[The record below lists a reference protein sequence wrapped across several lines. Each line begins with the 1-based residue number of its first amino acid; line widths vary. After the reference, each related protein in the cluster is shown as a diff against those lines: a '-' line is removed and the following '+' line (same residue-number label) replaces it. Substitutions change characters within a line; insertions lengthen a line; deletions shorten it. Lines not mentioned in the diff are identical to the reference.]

1 MKAELVSI
9 GDEILI
15 GQIINTNAVF
25 LAKELNRIGV
35 EIAQISSIS
44 DQKEI
49 IVNALDEARKRADII
64 IMTGGLG
71 PTKDDVTKHT
81 LCEYFDD
88 QLVKNELVLEHI
100 ENIFKKYVTTPISD
114 MNREQANLPT
124 KATILHNRFGT
135 AAGMW
140 FMDGGQVFVSLPG
153 VPYEM
158 EALIKNEVLPKIQQQ
173 FVLPA
178 LYHKTILTYG
188 LGESVIAERIENW
201 ENNLPETIKLAY
213 LPSLGRVRLR
223 LSTKGS
229 ELENLKTEVNAQIEK
244 VIPLIDDIYFGT
256 EEDQSIEFLIAEKL
270 NQLGKSLSCAE
281 SCTGGAIATRFTS
294 QPGASTFFKGSAVTY
309 AVESKTKLLGVES
322 SLIDSYGVVSAE
334 VASAMALGAQ
344 KMYQSD
350 YAIAT
355 TGNAGPTKGDQGQEV
370 GTVFIGLATPQGV
383 ESLQFNMGNNRTRVI
398 HKTVNQAFE
407 MLYRELLRQEV

>member
-1 MKAELVSI
+1 MKAELISI

-15 GQIINTNAVF
+15 GQIVNTNAVF

-44 DQKEI
+44 DQKQI
-49 IVNALDEARKRADII
+49 IINALDEARQRADIV

-71 PTKDDVTKHT
+71 PTKDDITKHT
-81 LCEYFDD
+81 LCYYFED
-88 QLVKNELVLEHI
+88 QLVKNEFVLEHI
-100 ENIFKKYVTTPISD
+100 ENIFKKYVTTPISE
-114 MNREQANLPT
+114 MNREQANLPS

-140 FMDGGQVFVSLPG
+140 FMDQGKVFVSLPG

-158 EALIKNEVLPKIQQQ
+158 EALIKNEVLPKIQEQ

-188 LGESVIAERIENW
+188 LGESVIAERIQEW
-201 ENNLPETIKLAY
+201 ENNLPKSIKLAY

-229 ELENLKTEVNAQIEK
+229 ELDVIKTNVNTQIEK
-244 VIPLIDDIYFGT
+244 VIPLIEDIYFGT
-256 EEDQSIEFLIAEKL
+256 EEDQPIEFLIAKKL
-270 NQLGKSLSCAE
+270 NQSGKTLSCAE

-294 QPGASTFFKGSAVTY
+294 QPGASAFFKGSAVTY
-309 AVESKTKLLGVES
+309 AADSKTSLLGVES
-322 SLIDSYGVVSAE
+322 SVIETHGVVSAS

-344 KMYQSD
+344 KKYGSD
-350 YAIAT
+350 FALST
-355 TGNAGPTKGDQGQEV
+355 TGNAGPAKGDQGQEV
-370 GTVFIGLATPQGV
+370 GTVFIGLATPHGV

-407 MLYRELLRQEV
+407 ILYRALLK

>member
-15 GQIINTNAVF
+15 GQIVNTNSVF
-25 LAKELNRIGV
+25 LAKELNNIGV
-35 EIAQISSIS
+35 EIAQITSIS

-49 IVNALDEARKRADII
+49 IKKALDEARNRADII

-71 PTKDDVTKHT
+71 PTSDDVTKHA

-88 QLVKNELVLEHI
+88 HLVKNDNVLEHI
-100 ENIFKKYVTTPISD
+100 ENIFRKYVTTPISD
-114 MNREQANLPT
+114 MNREQANLPS
-124 KATILHNRFGT
+124 KAKILHNQFGT

-140 FMDGGQVFVSLPG
+140 FINQAQVFISLPG

-158 EALIKNEVLPKIQQQ
+158 EALVKKEVLPKIQEQ

-188 LGESVIAERIENW
+188 LGESVIAGRIADW
-201 ENNLPETIKLAY
+201 EKNLPESIKLAY

-223 LSTKGS
+223 LSSKGAV
-229 ELENLKTEVNAQIEK
+229 LDTLKKQVDEQIEK
-244 VIPLIDDIYFGT
+244 VIPSIQDIYFGT
-256 EEDQSIEFLIAEKL
+256 EEDQSIEFLIADKL
-270 NQLGKSLSCAE
+270 KRLGNTLSCAE
-281 SCTGGAIATRFTS
+281 SCTGGAIATKFTS
-294 QPGASTFFKGSAVTY
+294 HPGASSFFLGSAVTY
-309 AVESKTKLLGVES
+309 AVDSKTSILGVERS
-322 SLIDSYGVVSAE
+322 IIDQYGEVSGP

-344 KMYQSD
+344 KKYKSD
-350 YAIAT
+350 FALAT
-355 TGNAGPTKGDQGQEV
+355 TGNAGPTKGDNGQEV
-370 GTVFIGLATPQGV
+370 GTVFIGLASPEGV

-398 HKTVNQAFE
+398 NKTVNQAFE
-407 MLYRELLRQEV
+407 ILYRALF

>member
-100 ENIFKKYVTTPISD
+100 ENIFKKYVTTPISN

-135 AAGMW
+135 AAGLW

-201 ENNLPETIKLAY
+201 ENNLPESIKLAY
-213 LPSLGRVRLR
+213 LPSIGRVRLR

-244 VIPLIDDIYFGT
+244 VIPLIKDIYFGT

-294 QPGASTFFKGSAVTY
+294 QPKASTFFKGSAVTY
-309 AVESKTKLLGVES
+309 AVESKNKLLGVES
-322 SLIDSYGVVSAE
+322 TLIDSYGVVSEE

-355 TGNAGPTKGDQGQEV
+355 TGNAGPSKGDQGQEV

-383 ESLQFNMGNNRTRVI
+383 ESLQFKMGNNRTRVI

-407 MLYRELLRQEV
+407 MLYRELSRQEV

>member
-25 LAKELNRIGV
+25 LAKELNSIGV
-35 EIAQISSIS
+35 EIVQITSIS

-49 IVNALDEARKRADII
+49 IFNALNEARKRADII

-71 PTKDDVTKHT
+71 PTKDDVTKQT

-88 QLVKNELVLEHI
+88 QLVKNEHVLEHI
-100 ENIFKKYVTTPISD
+100 ENIFKKYVTTSISE
-114 MNREQANLPT
+114 MNRDQANLPT
-124 KATILHNRFGT
+124 KAKILPNRYGT

-140 FMDGGQVFVSLPG
+140 FMDGGQVFISLPG

-158 EALIKNEVLPKIQQQ
+158 EALIKNEVLPKIKQQ

-188 LGESVIAERIENW
+188 LGESVIAERIEDW
-201 ENNLPETIKLAY
+201 ENNLPESIKLAY

-229 ELENLKTEVNAQIEK
+229 DLEALKASLNEQIEK
-244 VIPLIDDIYFGT
+244 VIPLIEDIYYGS
-256 EEDQSIEFLIAEKL
+256 EEDQSIESLIAHKL
-270 NQLGKSLSCAE
+270 KKIGKTLSCAE

-294 QPGASTFFKGSAVTY
+294 QPGASIFFKGSAVTY
-309 AVESKTKLLGVES
+309 AVESKTRLLGVKS
-322 SLIDSYGVVSAE
+322 NLIDSYGVVSAE

-344 KMYQSD
+344 KKYQSD
-350 YAIAT
+350 YVIAT
-355 TGNAGPTKGDQGQEV
+355 TGNAGPSREDQRHEV
-370 GTVFIGLATPQGV
+370 GTVFIGLATPSGV

-407 MLYRELLRQEV
+407 ILYRALLK

>member
-124 KATILHNRFGT
+124 KAIILHNRFGT

>member
-15 GQIINTNAVF
+15 GQIVNTNAVF
-25 LAKELNRIGV
+25 LAKELNKIGV
-35 EIAQISSIS
+35 EVAQISSVS

-88 QLVKNELVLEHI
+88 HLVKNEKVLEHI

-140 FMDGGQVFVSLPG
+140 FLDSGQVFVSLPG

-158 EALIKNEVLPKIQQQ
+158 EALIKNELLPKIQQQ

-188 LGESVIAERIENW
+188 LGESVIAERIEDW
-201 ENNLPETIKLAY
+201 ENNLPESIKLAY

-223 LSTKGS
+223 LSTKGP
-229 ELENLKTEVNAQIEK
+229 ELEALKTAVNAQLEK
-244 VIPLIDDIYFGT
+244 VIPLIEDIYFGT
-256 EEDQSIEFLIAEKL
+256 EEDQSIEFQIAKRL
-270 NQLGKSLSCAE
+270 NEMGKSLSCAE

-294 QPGASTFFKGSAVTY
+294 QAGASTFFKGSAVTY
-309 AVESKTKLLGVES
+309 ATDSKTDLLGVKKTIIEKH
-322 SLIDSYGVVSAE
+322 GVVSGT
-334 VASAMALGAQ
+334 VAAAMALGAQ
-344 KMYQSD
+344 KKYQSD

-355 TGNAGPTKGDQGQEV
+355 TGNAGPTKGDNGQEV
-370 GTVFIGLATPQGV
+370 GTVFIGLATPKGV
-383 ESLQFNMGNNRTRVI
+383 ESFQYNMGNNRTRVI

-407 MLYRELLRQEV
+407 ILYRALH

>member
-25 LAKELNRIGV
+25 LAKELNSIGV

-294 QPGASTFFKGSAVTY
+294 QPKASTFFKGSAVTY

-322 SLIDSYGVVSAE
+322 TLIDNYGVVSEE

-370 GTVFIGLATPQGV
+370 GTVFIGLDTPQGV

>member
-15 GQIINTNAVF
+15 GQIVNTNAVF
-25 LAKELNRIGV
+25 LAKELNKIGV
-35 EIAQISSIS
+35 EVAQISSVS

-88 QLVKNELVLEHI
+88 HLVKNEKVLEHI

-124 KATILHNRFGT
+124 KATILHNRYGT

-140 FMDGGQVFVSLPG
+140 FLDSGQVFVSLPG

-158 EALIKNEVLPKIQQQ
+158 EALIKNELLPKIQQQ

-188 LGESVIAERIENW
+188 LGESVIAERIEDW
-201 ENNLPETIKLAY
+201 ENNLPESIKLAY

-223 LSTKGS
+223 LSTKGP
-229 ELENLKTEVNAQIEK
+229 ELEALKTAVNAQLEK
-244 VIPLIDDIYFGT
+244 VIPLIEDIYFGT
-256 EEDQSIEFLIAEKL
+256 EEDQSIEFQIAKRL
-270 NQLGKSLSCAE
+270 NEMGKSLSCAE

-294 QPGASTFFKGSAVTY
+294 QAGASTFFKGSAVTY
-309 AVESKTKLLGVES
+309 ATDSKTYLLGVEKT
-322 SLIDSYGVVSAE
+322 IIVKHGVVSGA
-334 VASAMALGAQ
+334 VAAAMALGAQ
-344 KMYQSD
+344 KKYHSD

-355 TGNAGPTKGDQGQEV
+355 TGNAGPTKGDNGQEV
-370 GTVFIGLATPQGV
+370 GTVFIGLATPKGV
-383 ESLQFNMGNNRTRVI
+383 ESFQYNMGNNRTRVI

-407 MLYRELLRQEV
+407 ILYRALH

>member
-1 MKAELVSI
+1 MRAELVSI

-15 GQIINTNAVF
+15 GQIVNTNAVF

>member
-25 LAKELNRIGV
+25 LAKELNSIGV

-270 NQLGKSLSCAE
+270 NQLGKALSCAE

>member
-15 GQIINTNAVF
+15 GQIVNTNSIF

-44 DQKEI
+44 DKKEI

-71 PTKDDVTKHT
+71 PTKDDVTKYT

-88 QLVKNELVLEHI
+88 QLVKNEQVLEHI

-124 KATILHNRFGT
+124 KATILHNQFGT

-140 FMDGGQVFVSLPG
+140 FMDQGQVFVSLPG

-158 EALIKNEVLPKIQQQ
+158 EALLKNEVLPKIQQQ

-188 LGESVIAERIENW
+188 LGESVIAERIQDW
-201 ENNLPETIKLAY
+201 ENNLPESIKLAY
-213 LPSLGRVRLR
+213 LPSYGRVRLR
-223 LSTKGS
+223 LSTKGPK
-229 ELENLKTEVNAQIEK
+229 LEALKTAVNAQIEK
-244 VIPLIDDIYFGT
+244 VIPLIEDIYFGT
-256 EEDQSIEFLIAEKL
+256 EENQYIEFLIAEKL

-281 SCTGGAIATRFTS
+281 SFTGGAIATRFTS
-294 QPGASTFFKGSAVTY
+294 HPGASTFFKGSAVTY
-309 AVESKTKLLGVES
+309 AVESKTSLLGVES
-322 SLIDSYGVVSAE
+322 HIIDAHGVVSAQ

-344 KMYQSD
+344 KMYKSD
-350 YAIAT
+350 FAIAT
-355 TGNAGPTKGDQGQEV
+355 TGNAGPTRGDKGQEV
-370 GTVFIGLATPQGV
+370 GTVFIGLATPDGV

-407 MLYRELLRQEV
+407 MLHRTLLK

>member
-1 MKAELVSI
+1 
-9 GDEILI
+9 
-15 GQIINTNAVF
+15 
-25 LAKELNRIGV
+25 
-35 EIAQISSIS
+35 
-44 DQKEI
+44 
-49 IVNALDEARKRADII
+49 
-64 IMTGGLG
+64 
-71 PTKDDVTKHT
+71 
-81 LCEYFDD
+81 
-88 QLVKNELVLEHI
+88 LEHI

>member
-15 GQIINTNAVF
+15 GQIVNTNAVF
-25 LAKELNRIGV
+25 LAKELNKIGV
-35 EIAQISSIS
+35 EVAQISSVS

-88 QLVKNELVLEHI
+88 HLVKNEKVLEHI

-140 FMDGGQVFVSLPG
+140 FLDSGQVFVSLPG

-158 EALIKNEVLPKIQQQ
+158 EALIKNELLPKIQQQ

-188 LGESVIAERIENW
+188 LGESVIAERIEDW
-201 ENNLPETIKLAY
+201 ENNLPESIKLAY

-223 LSTKGS
+223 LSTKGP
-229 ELENLKTEVNAQIEK
+229 ELEALKTAVNAQLEK
-244 VIPLIDDIYFGT
+244 VIPLIEDIYFGT
-256 EEDQSIEFLIAEKL
+256 EEDQSIEFQIAKRL
-270 NQLGKSLSCAE
+270 NEMGKSLSCAE

-294 QPGASTFFKGSAVTY
+294 QAGASTFFKGSAVTY
-309 AVESKTKLLGVES
+309 ATDSKTDLLGVEKT
-322 SLIDSYGVVSAE
+322 IIVKHGVVSGA
-334 VASAMALGAQ
+334 VAAAMALGAQ
-344 KMYQSD
+344 KKYHSD

-355 TGNAGPTKGDQGQEV
+355 TGNAGPTKGDNGQEV
-370 GTVFIGLATPQGV
+370 GTVFIGLATPKGV
-383 ESLQFNMGNNRTRVI
+383 ESFQYNMGNNRTRVI

-407 MLYRELLRQEV
+407 ILYRALH